1 MPAEKL
7 LFSFSSAEAVFFHL
21 LPAVLLPAPMHGLL
35 SLLCCILSFSIA
47 IVLSALHHDLPS
59 LVSLS
64 SLQGG
69 CFVRWAPL
77 PSLSLCVMS
86 SSCAIASLLRRLSP
100 PGGMPFLCS
109 SQDPAGDFL
118 NSYESQNCFCLNLQL
133 PLSCALRLPLQHLP
147 PRAIF
152 TLVRHH
158 APSSPC
164 PFPLPPAS
172 CPSPRLSLRS
182 LCLFSLPVSCCFS
195 PYVLHCAL
203 RTTAVIRAQ
212 M

>member
-69 CFVRWAPL
+69 CFLAVSTASFPFSLRHVIFLRDRL
-77 PSLSLCVMS
+77 PSAAALSSGRYAVSVLLSGSGWGIFSTVMRGK
-86 SSCAIASLLRRLSP
+86 I
-100 PGGMPFLCS
+100 
-109 SQDPAGDFL
+109 
-118 NSYESQNCFCLNLQL
+118 
-133 PLSCALRLPLQHLP
+133 
-147 PRAIF
+147 
-152 TLVRHH
+152 
-158 APSSPC
+158 
-164 PFPLPPAS
+164 
-172 CPSPRLSLRS
+172 
-182 LCLFSLPVSCCFS
+182 VS
-195 PYVLHCAL
+195 V
-203 RTTAVIRAQ
+203 
-212 M
+212 